1 MTAEIAI
8 MNREAVALAADS
20 AVTITQGGAPKIFAS
35 ANKLFALSRHQ
46 PVGIMV
52 YGNASFMAVP
62 WETVIKTYRAQLEDT
77 AYGTVQEYA
86 EDLISFLK
94 DESLLAPEESQEMYV
109 QAVLNTY
116 FDWMFQ
122 EMKASFERKIREEA
136 VSKPE
141 DAPRLFREEAQRVIS
156 SHYESWRK
164 AAYAEDMGASL
175 AGALRK
181 QYLAEIRRA
190 KKSAF
195 GSLLTSATSRQLTHL
210 AGWILT
216 KYDER
221 NSSPGE
227 SGLVIAGFGKDEIFP
242 SIRSFVV
249 SGIAGGKLK
258 LWRDE
263 RGAKDITVSI
273 GAWIIPFA
281 QDEMVRSFME
291 GIEPNYWI
299 DILSAVTRI
308 LREYPIALIDSIQGV
323 SNNERERLKR
333 NVFEAFKKIFEA
345 FSEDFDDIKV
355 SRYIDPVVSTIATMP
370 KSELPAVAEALVNLQ
385 SFKRRVSGEQETVG
399 GPIDVMLISK
409 GDGLIWIK
417 RKHYFDRALN
427 PQYLRAAFREDR
439 NGASSLEKAHERR
452 IGDD

>member
-35 ANKLFALSRHQ
+35 ANKLFALSRQQ

-62 WETVIKTYRAQLEDT
+62 WETVIKTFRAQLEGT
-77 AYGTVQEYA
+77 AYGTVQDYA
-86 EDLISFLK
+86 DDLISFLE
-94 DESLLAPEESQEMYV
+94 DESLLAPEESQKMYV
-109 QAVLNTY
+109 QGVLNTY

-122 EMKASFERKIREEA
+122 EMEASFERKIREEA
-136 VSKPE
+136 LSKPE

-181 QYLAEIRRA
+181 QYQAEIRRA
-190 KKSAF
+190 RKSAF

-221 NSSPGE
+221 NPSPGE
-227 SGLVIAGFGKDEIFP
+227 SGLVIAGFGEDQIFP

-249 SGIAGGKLK
+249 SGVAGGKLK
-258 LWRDE
+258 FWRDE
-263 RGAKDITVSI
+263 RGSKDITVSI

-299 DILSAVTRI
+299 DILSSVTR
-308 LREYPIALIDSIQGV
+308 LLKEYPIALIESIQGV
-323 SNNERERLKR
+323 SNQERDR
-333 NVFEAFKKIFEA
+333 
-345 FSEDFDDIKV
+345 
-355 SRYIDPVVSTIATMP
+355 P
-370 KSELPAVAEALVNLQ
+370 KA
-385 SFKRRVSGEQETVG
+385 
-399 GPIDVMLISK
+399 
-409 GDGLIWIK
+409 
-417 RKHYFDRALN
+417 
-427 PQYLRAAFREDR
+427 
-439 NGASSLEKAHERR
+439 
-452 IGDD
+452 